1 MPSKRS
7 YSKNNRKPCRKGK
20 ALMKGGSGSSE
31 YVQAVAGGIGQQ
43 HAVSGTNVMAMNAQA
58 AMSMRGGSGDAAPN
72 AVPMV
77 GISPATVGGG
87 KRGKKG
93 GSLTS
98 LAVPAVLL
106 VANQMVTRRRRHS
119 SYKKRR
125 SFRRKH

>member
-58 AMSMRGGSGDAAPN
+58 ATAMRGGSGDAAPN

-77 GISPATVGGG
+77 GISPATVGGA

-93 GSLTS
+93 GSSLTS

-106 VANQMVTRRRRHS
+106 VANQMMTKRRRS
-119 SYKKRR
+119 SHKKRR
-125 SFRRKH
+125 SFRRRR

>member
-1 MPSKRS
+1 MPSKRI
-7 YSKNNRKPCRKGK
+7 YSKKNRK
-20 ALMKGGSGSSE
+20 AMKGGSGAAE
-31 YVQAVAGGIGQQ
+31 YAQAVYGGPGQQ
-43 HAVSGTNVMAMNAQA
+43 HAAAGTNVIAANAQA
-58 AMSMRGGSGDAAPN
+58 AMSMRGGNATPN
-72 AVPMV
+72 AATIT
-77 GISPATVGGG
+77 GLSPAVIKGG